1 MSDIHFVGGEKGG
14 VGKSVI
20 ARLLTQYFIDHA
32 RSFKALDAD
41 ASHGALLRFY
51 ADYSKAISLQ
61 NSDDTDQIMQLAV
74 EENQT
79 VLVDLPSQSKKSLN
93 DWLSEN
99 EILTLAQENNVNVVF
114 WHVMDDSVDASNL
127 LLDTMNH
134 ASNLAKYVIVKNYGR
149 GEDFSQFEGSVL
161 EQEAINRGA
170 QIISINA
177 LQSATM
183 RKIDRLNCSFWAA
196 ANNSNSRASECLGL
210 MERQRVKSWL
220 KNSYQ
225 QIAQALNATKQREN
239 QVTISEVQTIVRPY
253 LTSV

>member
-239 QVTISEVQTIVRPY
+239 QVTISEVPTIVRPY

>member
-1 MSDIHFVGGEKGG
+1 
-14 VGKSVI
+14 
-20 ARLLTQYFIDHA
+20 
-32 RSFKALDAD
+32 
-41 ASHGALLRFY
+41 
-51 ADYSKAISLQ
+51 
-61 NSDDTDQIMQLAV
+61 
-74 EENQT
+74 
-79 VLVDLPSQSKKSLN
+79 
-93 DWLSEN
+93 
-99 EILTLAQENNVNVVF
+99 
-114 WHVMDDSVDASNL
+114 
-127 LLDTMNH
+127 MNH

-239 QVTISEVQTIVRPY
+239 QVTISEVPTIVRPY